1 MFLKE
6 LMKSLRTKGEGMNT
20 DNFTERLPMLRCTP
34 EMKNALQKIAQRSV
48 ARNIAD
54 HMRYAL
60 ERYIE
65 DNAELVESEEK
76 EKVGV

>member
-1 MFLKE
+1 
-6 LMKSLRTKGEGMNT
+6 MNT